1 MKLENKIEKMMNI
14 GQAADL
20 SKLPVKTIRYY
31 EDIKLVTPNRLS
43 NGYRDYSE
51 NDVHKLAFLQRSR
64 SLGFSI
70 EECRL
75 LLSLYDDD
83 QRSSSDVRSI
93 ASAKIGEID
102 KKIKEL
108 QSLELTLEALVQ
120 NCHGDGKPDCPIID
134 SLAGK
139 LDQQSS

>member
-51 NDVHKLAFLQRSR
+51 NDVHRLAFLQRSR

-108 QSLELTLEALVQ
+108 RSLKLTLEALVQ